1 MFRNRSRDEW
11 VSWVTVTVA
20 FVAFAI
26 LLSWLVELPSRDFWK
41 TLGIGFIALA
51 GCLLLIPP
59 LLRPKRT
66 RAANPVTGLIHR
78 ITGGDLSFR
87 TAEID
92 EAARSAEMSA
102 AIRGLLINLERTIT
116 RFTQLTSDVSRASD
130 QLSKRSSGL
139 AKASREQH
147 TSARATTTS
156 MQHIDESIH
165 AVQRSVE
172 KLSLNAEET
181 STSILQ
187 MSASIEEVA
196 RVSDTLSSFVEQTAS
211 GIEEMIASIN
221 EVATNTESFSSFAIE
236 TASSMV
242 QMNATT
248 EEIGRAAKR
257 SFDLAR
263 SVTDA
268 ATEGRQAVFGT
279 VDGMR
284 KIENAV
290 DEAKEALNML
300 NERSEEIGEII
311 RVIDE
316 ITGQTNLLALNA
328 AIIAAQAGD
337 RGKGFA
343 VVADEIRDL
352 SERTS
357 VSTEEIRTLI
367 ENVQRGVQRA
377 TAQMTLSAERVTEGV
392 DLTARA
398 EHVLEKIIDLTER
411 SRESISEIAKATEEQ
426 SRGSQ
431 AATQAIE
438 EVTKM
443 VQQTATATQEQSR
456 TSRTIG
462 EQAAMVRDYT
472 KHLRRAMEEQE
483 SGSQSI
489 ARAME
494 NILGAVAT
502 VAQSTGILTTE
513 SASIVRSM
521 QNIEEGTQES
531 NFGVAELN
539 QLSNT
544 LKHESALLQQEL
556 QRFKLPLPQ
565 PGGTLRTAIV
575 LPTALTLD
583 PAHCH
588 SLVLGFMSKAIN
600 ETLVQ
605 FAEGAELVPGLAEH
619 WEVLNHGRL
628 YRFHLRE
635 NVRFHNGRLLTAED
649 VRDSFLRMIS
659 PEVNSHGKWI
669 MRNVKGAVGV
679 IEGRSKTAEGFRVV
693 DRKTIE
699 ILLDTPLAFFLLL
712 LSMPETAIVPVEE
725 MENEERARL
734 APTGAGAF
742 EVANAVDGDRVE
754 LKRHRAYYIAN
765 KPNLDSLT
773 FRLDYKSAR
782 EVIDGFLRG
791 ELDVAHGIPM
801 SLVSQLKNNPRH
813 APYLIDTVQLHTS
826 YLGYDCSSP
835 PFDRVEVRQAVNH
848 AINRSRINE
857 RVFSGLNVPAKSL
870 LPPGLV
876 GYDPL
881 MNGYE
886 YNPERAR
893 DLLRT
898 AGYPS
903 GFSID
908 YWSFPTDEFF
918 NSGMIALIVEDL
930 ETVGIH
936 VNVSQHDVTEARGRR
951 LKRGHNSIFSA
962 NWYADFPDSDNFF
975 FIFFHSESNATPG
988 LYFNSPALDTAIE
1001 EGRTTTD
1008 HERRAVIYRELNSK
1022 ILHEAPMVFLFH
1034 DRFFAAYRPEARG
1047 MRTFLVPPPIR
1058 YQDIWCER

>member
-20 FVAFAI
+20 FIAFAI

-59 LLRPKRT
+59 LFRPR
-66 RAANPVTGLIHR
+66 RARMANPVTGLLHR

-102 AIRGLLINLERTIT
+102 AIRGLVVNLERTIT
-116 RFTQLTSDVSRASD
+116 RFAQLTGDVSSASD

-139 AKASREQH
+139 SKASREQH
-147 TSARATTTS
+147 DSTKATTGS
-156 MQHIDESIH
+156 MQQIDESIH

-172 KLSLNAEET
+172 KLSVNAEET
-181 STSILQ
+181 STSVLE

-196 RVSDTLSSFVEQTAS
+196 RVSDTLSTFVEQTAS
-211 GIEEMIASIN
+211 GIEQMIASIN
-221 EVATNTESFSSFAIE
+221 QVATNTESFSSFATE

-242 QMNATT
+242 QMNVTT

-263 SVTDA
+263 NVTDVA
-268 ATEGRQAVFGT
+268 NEGRQAVFGT

-284 KIENAV
+284 KIQGAV

-300 NERSEEIGEII
+300 SVRSEEIGEII

-377 TAQMTLSAERVTEGV
+377 AAQMTLSAERVTEGV
-392 DLTARA
+392 DLAARA
-398 EHVLEKIIDLTER
+398 ENVLEKIIELTER
-411 SRESISEIAKATEEQ
+411 SRQSISEIAKATEEQ

-438 EVTKM
+438 EITKM

-462 EQAAMVRDYT
+462 ERAAMVRDYT
-472 KHLRRAMEEQE
+472 KHLRRAMEEQQG
-483 SGSQSI
+483 GSLSI
-489 ARAME
+489 SQAME
-494 NILGAVAT
+494 NILSAVAT
-502 VAQSTGILTTE
+502 VAQSTTVLTSE
-513 SASIVRSM
+513 SASVVRSM
-521 QNIEEGTQES
+521 QIIEEGTRES
-531 NFGVAELN
+531 NFGVGELN
-539 QLSNT
+539 QLANT
-544 LKHESALLQQEL
+544 LRHEASLLQQEL

-575 LPTALTLD
+575 LPTSLNLD

-605 FAEGAELVPGLAEH
+605 FTEGAELVPGLAEK
-619 WEVLNHGRL
+619 WEVLNHGLL
-628 YRFHLRE
+628 YRFHIRE
-635 NVRFHNGRLLTAED
+635 NVRFHNGRMLTAED

-669 MRNVKGAVGV
+669 MRNVKGATDV
-679 IEGRSKTAEGFRVV
+679 IEGRSKTAEGFSVV
-693 DRKTIE
+693 DRRIVE
-699 ILLDTPLAFFLLL
+699 IILDSPLAFFPLL

-725 MENEERARL
+725 MRDEERASLR
-734 APTGAGAF
+734 PTGAGAF
-742 EVANAVDGDRVE
+742 EVVTAVDGDRVE
-754 LKRHRAYYIAN
+754 LKRHRAYHVPS
-765 KPNLDSLT
+765 KPNLDSLI
-773 FRLDYKSAR
+773 FRLDYKSSR

-791 ELDVAHGIPM
+791 ELDLAHGIPM
-801 SLVSQLKNNPRH
+801 NVVSELKNNPLH

-826 YLGYDCSSP
+826 YLSYDCSST
-835 PFDRVEVRQAVNH
+835 PFDRIEVRQAMNH
-848 AINRSRINE
+848 AINRIRIND
-857 RVFSGLNVPAKSL
+857 RVFSGLNIPAKSL
-870 LPPGLV
+870 LPPGLT
-876 GYDPL
+876 GYDPQL
-881 MNGYE
+881 NEYE
-886 YNPERAR
+886 HDPDRAR
-893 DLLRT
+893 TLLR
-898 AGYPS
+898 AGGYPS

-908 YWSFPTDEFF
+908 YWTFPTDEFF
-918 NSGMIALIVEDL
+918 NSGMVPLIVEDL
-930 ETVGIH
+930 ENVGIH
-936 VNVSQHDVTEARGRR
+936 VNVSHHAVAEARARR
-951 LKRGHNSIFSA
+951 LKPGHNSIFTA

-975 FIFFHSESNATPG
+975 FIFFHSASDAAPGIYFRSPELDAT
-988 LYFNSPALDTAIE
+988 IE
-1001 EGRTTTD
+1001 EARSTID
-1008 HERRAVIYRELNSK
+1008 QERRANIYRDLNSR

-1034 DRFFAAYRPEARG
+1034 DRFFATYRPEIRG

-1058 YQDIWCER
+1058 YQEIWCER